1 MAHRCGLIA
10 ADSKPVSLRIVP
22 ILGAPEADTN
32 REEPTR
38 SGRSLTRLP
47 DVREVPQTPGG
58 RRVDWLGLQF
68 KHRIFEF
75 DSHHRSESR
84 SFRRHTGQQGE
95 QAGEPAAR
103 SNHACWRAV

>member
-38 SGRSLTRLP
+38 S
-47 DVREVPQTPGG
+47 
-58 RRVDWLGLQF
+58 
-68 KHRIFEF
+68 
-75 DSHHRSESR
+75 SR
-84 SFRRHTGQQGE
+84 NPF
-95 QAGEPAAR
+95 
-103 SNHACWRAV
+103 